1 MPPRFA
7 DLLGFMGSGSPELE
21 ASLTLGH
28 CIIPFLFTLVVQIGT
43 MQCFYCPQKDAGI
56 RCPPLIKLC
65 FGTSILMPVRGQFA
79 NFVFALHGP
88 VRSSAAVLRAAHQQA
103 PNQWIPDSE
112 TAIAVIPTADVHCLR
127 NLCAFVSVCLCSL
140 SAFAGWVQCQRSV
153 LLLLFIFL

>member
-28 CIIPFLFTLVVQIGT
+28 GIFLHWLFRLAT

-112 TAIAVIPTADVHCLR
+112 TAIAVIPTADFHCLR

-140 SAFAGWVQCQRSV
+140 SAFAGWVPCQRSV